1 MDTTRRTMKE
11 HVWYWPKANV
21 ILIDEGKRL
30 YYEDSGLEIIIKKRD
45 IKSYDDF
52 VYLGEL

>member
-1 MDTTRRTMKE
+1 MKE
-11 HVWYWPKANV
+11 HVWYWVLGNV
-21 ILIDEGKRL
+21 VLVDEGKRL
-30 YYEDSGLEIIIKKRD
+30 YYEDDVLEIIIQKRH

>member
-1 MDTTRRTMKE
+1 MKE
-11 HVWYWPKANV
+11 HVWYWPRINI
-21 ILIDEGKRL
+21 ILIDDGKRL
-30 YYEDSGLEIIIKKRD
+30 YYKDSDLEIIIKKRD

>member
-1 MDTTRRTMKE
+1 MKE

-52 VYLGEL
+52 VYLGELQHDPQR